1 MMSGGLG
8 VSCEFFPTMCNAL
21 ATLDDLTYDS
31 DRECQTPD
39 PAFSIGVSCC
49 GGLLC
54 CGGGLLCCGGP
65 PALCVAET
73 YR

>member
-1 MMSGGLG
+1 MSGGLG

-39 PAFSIGVSCC
+39 PVSYTH
-49 GGLLC
+49 LTL
-54 CGGGLLCCGGP
+54 P
-65 PALCVAET
+65 T
-73 YR
+73 M